1 MPRKSTVR
9 VAGREIRLS
18 NLDKVMYPKIGFTKG
33 HVIDYYT
40 RIAAHIL
47 PHLRDRPITMKRF
60 PDGIHGEY
68 FYEKD
73 APSFTPQWVNTYP
86 IPRTSQKTTINYIL
100 INDLP
105 TLVWS
110 ANLANL
116 EIHPFLA
123 KAPNPNIPTMVVFD
137 LDPGEQSNI
146 LKSCEVA
153 LLLKA
158 YLDKLKLKSLVKV
171 SGSKGIHVHVPLNT
185 RVTYEVTQPFAQ
197 SVARFLERKHT
208 DLVVSEMAKAKR
220 KGKVLI
226 DWSQNSAHKSTV
238 AVYSLRAKNETPFV
252 AMPLRWSELRR
263 AMKKDDA
270 STLFF
275 EPEAALKKLKQTGD
289 LFLPVLR
296 LRQQL
301 PTVQTVRPI

>member
-1 MPRKSTVR
+1 
-9 VAGREIRLS
+9 
-18 NLDKVMYPKIGFTKG
+18 
-33 HVIDYYT
+33 
-40 RIAAHIL
+40 
-47 PHLRDRPITMKRF
+47 
-60 PDGIHGEY
+60 
-68 FYEKD
+68 
-73 APSFTPQWVNTYP
+73 
-86 IPRTSQKTTINYIL
+86 
-100 INDLP
+100 
-105 TLVWS
+105 
-110 ANLANL
+110 
-116 EIHPFLA
+116 
-123 KAPNPNIPTMVVFD
+123 
-137 LDPGEQSNI
+137 
-146 LKSCEVA
+146 
-153 LLLKA
+153 
-158 YLDKLKLKSLVKV
+158 
-171 SGSKGIHVHVPLNT
+171 
-185 RVTYEVTQPFAQ
+185 
-197 SVARFLERKHT
+197 
-208 DLVVSEMAKAKR
+208 MAKAKR